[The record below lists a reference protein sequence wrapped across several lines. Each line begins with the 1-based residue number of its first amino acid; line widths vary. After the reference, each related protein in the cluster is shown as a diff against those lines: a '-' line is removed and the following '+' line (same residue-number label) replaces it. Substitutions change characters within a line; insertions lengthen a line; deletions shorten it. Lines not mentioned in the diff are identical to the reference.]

1 MKKNYLNDFLAEPR
15 FVSCHSIFSYISY
28 KDFFSYLS
36 ESVFIA
42 GLYWSHLSTEPCPS
56 SQREAYSFWFTAVS
70 SSKTLEVHSFLK
82 WFYLLEF
89 LENILSCRNPLLRM
103 SWKQIEITRTEI
115 KGTEIAS
122 SKYTVFLDY
131 AHFSF
136 YFPIERHTLKFH
148 IGKIFLWKL

>member
-1 MKKNYLNDFLAEPR
+1 
-15 FVSCHSIFSYISY
+15 
-28 KDFFSYLS
+28 
-36 ESVFIA
+36 
-42 GLYWSHLSTEPCPS
+42 
-56 SQREAYSFWFTAVS
+56 
-70 SSKTLEVHSFLK
+70 
-82 WFYLLEF
+82 
-89 LENILSCRNPLLRM
+89 M

-148 IGKIFLWKL
+148 IGKFFFENFKI